1 MPWRGVVSGHERD
14 MACPETQGWDR
25 RIALSGWPIQPWSP
39 EDRSI
44 DGRTNGQIGQ
54 ELGLRETV
62 KDYVSSIPVRTRVAR
77 RAEAAASL
85 ARHTALPGG

>member
-1 MPWRGVVSGHERD
+1 MGSPHRPVWLAD
-14 MACPETQGWDR
+14 P
-25 RIALSGWPIQPWSP
+25 ALVA

-62 KDYVSSIPVRTRVAR
+62 KDYVSSILSELESPGGPRPPPTWPDTPPIP
-77 RAEAAASL
+77 AAADDCPS
-85 ARHTALPGG
+85 RKKGI